1 MDTPSSSK
9 KHARTDF
16 RIPSWLKINIVC
28 EIGEPE
34 PVTFDISP
42 MCASMNNT
50 LGNYIEEYCSALEL
64 SASDPAPN
72 PLPDPVCITIPEDVP
87 DPDAPDTAVPI
98 IDAETFAKVL
108 EFCQIVEAQNRA
120 DDFKKWFDQ
129 IGESAWEKEFV
140 AGLDDEMLFS
150 LVLGANW
157 LGNKELLDVTC
168 KAISNF
174 VKDLNSTDDIL
185 TRFGIVKTAETDLP
199 PDAKE
204 KFAKMKKLQS
214 EMQ

>member
-1 MDTPSSSK
+1 MAAAASSK
-9 KHARTDF
+9 KHARDDF

-42 MCASMNNT
+42 KCASMNNT
-50 LGNYIEEYCSALEL
+50 LGNYIEELCMVLEL

-72 PLPDPVCITIPEDVP
+72 PLPDPVCITIPEDTP
-87 DPDAPDTAVPI
+87 DSDAPGVAVPI
-98 IDAETFAKVL
+98 MDAETFAKVL
-108 EFCQIVEAQNRA
+108 EFCQIVEAQNRP

-140 AGLDDEMLFS
+140 ASLDDAMLFS

-168 KAISNF
+168 KAISRI
-174 VKDLNSTDDIL
+174 VRDMDSTDEIL
-185 TRFGIVKTAETDLP
+185 TRFGIVKTAETDMP
-199 PDAKE
+199 SDAKE
-204 KFAKMKKLQS
+204 KFAKMKKLQN